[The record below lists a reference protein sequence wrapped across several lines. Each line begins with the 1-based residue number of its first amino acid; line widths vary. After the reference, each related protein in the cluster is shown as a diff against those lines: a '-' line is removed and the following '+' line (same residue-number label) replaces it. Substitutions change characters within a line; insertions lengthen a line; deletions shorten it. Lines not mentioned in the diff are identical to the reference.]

1 MNNKNLQSLYNSL
14 KRHGYEMSSFDEFK
28 RNMADDNKRRQGY
41 DAISKEFN
49 LPGYDQFSKDMGFGA
64 AEPTPQPQPQQ
75 QPKVSAPLAEGVRLP
90 NASIQSAL
98 GQQST
103 LEDMQQ
109 PIAQPQG
116 GEFARQQAEQ
126 FNQAVNANRAN
137 MFKQPALRDDI
148 GGIKAETYNPD
159 AVAAMERAYTSGP
172 QTFGEQVDEK
182 LNRAE
187 QRKAQILDELG
198 RAKKKERDSQGVFL
212 RAFRDNDIEEDV
224 DAAIGMY
231 LGKEKQDEFRSVE
244 ASISQ
249 LTDAKKA
256 KELGDADVSDNKAG
270 NTGLWG
276 FIKGAGRGFASTAF
290 DARTWDFGFDD
301 LSRNTQL
308 LSAIEK
314 YEKGEQLTQAE
325 DDLLTAA
332 SINAAAQSYLSEVGG
347 YGTAVGGIVG
357 ETLPY
362 TLQFAINP
370 ISGTSKGIAKYG
382 AKKFGVSAMKKGIA
396 KKVVKAALRTAG
408 DVAAATGIAATTGII
423 NVAAGTH
430 ERMIGNVMP
439 TYDEFGYV
447 QYGGRE
453 GAEDSWGTAA
463 AKSAGSEVISN
474 YTEMLGE
481 HFAPLLNKVGKGL
494 SNVAS
499 KNTKLQKVTEVLSEI
514 KGSEFSKG
522 FREFLDRT
530 KWHGS
535 IGEYFE
541 EVANNI
547 ADATFIGDMQFDTS
561 EQGVFNL
568 RNNIETFLGVAMMG
582 SAVSTVN
589 TAGYAV
595 DKSHQLKTKRTLNK
609 QSVLMGEML
618 GDKWTGIKDQIDNA
632 EDDQL
637 VSLLTDI
644 TYSNDYTAE
653 QKKGIWQYAA
663 KLKASQ
669 GANIARLEQQI
680 GGEFSPQIN
689 DVIDGFEA
697 GYMAPLSE
705 AAAIKAAYDDAVS
718 AYEQKY
724 EPIGDNLNDAISEAI
739 YVGDQTRADAL
750 VDIAKKKAAFEGI
763 KNQARDNM
771 QDRIDNSNAHIDRLT
786 NQGMVIQATLKEGD
800 KPVFITSGAVVSYDD
815 GTVDTK
821 NSSDFLVGMTPEG
834 EVITFGPGQLLRI
847 DSATP
852 SDAMKYYTQQEILRE
867 EAETI
872 NNVDNGTVN
881 VQPGETYSLVNAQG
895 EQIDVSILQN
905 NGDGT
910 FLIDD
915 GLAKR
920 NVPAEELQQLLQ
932 QSMVVNART
941 LREQQEA
948 QRQQKS
954 VQNQEVEG
962 FAINYNAIDNAT
974 IEDYQKILGSDGIL
988 AGLTNYEINL
998 YSENPNLYKDKIK
1011 EGVLLTIDYLSGK
1024 IGSKEYLIKL
1034 QNYPNKDDSWINTV
1048 TEERISEE
1056 ANNVAQGY
1064 IPYISRNAAPVEQG
1078 TTLQPVEQP
1087 VIEQPAAEKTATEQT
1102 AQQPQPIMVGDELI
1116 NADGDVGEITAID
1129 DDGVIVAWERPDG
1142 SRYVSRVSEQD
1153 ALALKNVFPEEM
1165 TESQTVVPQPQAEE
1179 ATAPSL
1185 EELQAEEQA
1194 QTTAEQT
1201 PESVIAEMQDFE
1213 PEERQVIVN
1222 NNIQAAEQAYND
1234 ILNAKPVP
1242 GMDIAAFR
1250 QEKAEWQANVEQAK
1264 ANLDFWNNVNALLNA
1279 PVAKESVAIPAETQP
1294 EAPISATAE
1303 AIAQAE
1309 AETNTEPTE
1318 AQKDAGNYKKGH
1330 VVVDGMNITIEQPKG
1345 SVRRGTDANGKAWE
1359 TVMQNTYGYIR
1370 GTQSVD
1376 GDHIDIFLSD
1386 NPETGNVYV
1395 VDQVNND
1402 GSFDEH
1408 KIMYGFNSV
1417 DEARAAY
1424 LSNYEEGWQGLGN
1437 ITEVSKED
1445 FKKWL
1450 DSSTRKT
1457 KPFAEYASTPE
1468 PAVLEND
1475 TEGAPQDV
1483 AEPWPTTDNL
1493 QSAWQQARKE
1503 VGMTD
1508 DYTLPNGETIE
1519 GVYVLTEAESLSP
1532 SHNPNAGFGK
1542 TKGFPVDE
1550 NGNTINDRDYEFD
1563 KEAQAIVKKKAQD
1576 YDQRA
1581 VQTPV
1586 IVTGDGIVI
1595 SGNDRT
1601 MSGQMAA
1608 EMGTDGKYINYITNR
1623 AAKFGFTAEQVS
1635 SFTHPRIVFVPT
1647 QPIEYNAKT
1656 FAKFNAEDKK
1666 TQNKTEQAVKLGKT
1680 ISNNGM
1686 MQIAE
1691 IINNFETMSDLYAS
1705 RPSVMD
1711 IVSVLQREGVIVDE
1725 QRAQLFDGNTLSTV
1739 GKDLLENVLVGGSLS
1754 EESVRSLNQMK
1765 DVRGRVV
1772 KAILQLLTNRTFG
1785 EYSLTSEISDAIE
1798 FLYKARKS
1806 GVKDNET
1813 TESFARQPDLFG
1825 GKPSEIYSATVQ
1837 MIANALNKSGNL
1849 FKNFLNQYN
1858 ERASSSASG
1867 QLDMFTG
1874 DVENK
1879 EQIITNILEVLYGKG
1894 KRTFTTQKSST
1905 DSGSDE
1911 DSNAS
1916 VGETER
1922 TERGIPEEAEVAESV
1937 KSGYSVSPAQYATK
1951 RGKILDMQLV
1961 KFDRELTKEEL
1972 RSSKELAKGL
1982 RGWWDSSRGGF
1993 MMRSE
1998 ADAQTIVDALIPK
2011 ETTTTVVSE
2020 TTYTAK
2026 DEDIFQMA
2034 ERIAREAEET
2044 QKRQKK
2050 SGEGPVSLEKWKQMG
2065 GDERME
2071 EADKRPL
2078 TREEIENAAT
2088 DEVLKSNALDYLKG
2102 NQGMIQSIS
2111 YLKVYEDVRYSNGNL
2126 AADSGAANSTQLD
2139 EAHTGSQ
2146 QGLDGT
2152 TGGPRGVSS
2161 ELLDSEQSEG
2171 TLPGMGGH
2179 LQHSADSEERLAPDA
2194 GERSDI
2200 PVSGEEQPVG
2210 GRPVRSRERGGS
2222 RSGDSDGRD
2231 GQPGRAG
2238 GSYQSAGD
2246 DRKRGIKT
2254 ERGRNSRNGGSQSI
2268 GEDIDAF
2275 LASAMNEFE
2284 GVLEEFRRAGKEEL
2298 SASLIGLSNRQLE
2311 VLPRLIASGAKVGY
2325 AYIRKGVYNFAKWAQ
2340 QMRAVLGA
2348 KLVDSGLSDNEVDAF
2363 IREMWK
2369 SRLPMDGKTHT
2380 LEEWAGILGKE
2391 ELRKKVG
2398 ASLAEKRKAQQA
2410 AEAVSVINCDRGNI
2424 AETLPFLLPQQQDDV
2439 LKAETQFFDES
2450 HNDREH
2456 AFGKGYMFTN
2466 GTGTGKTYT
2475 GLGIVKRFIKQG
2487 KGRILILT
2495 PSQTKVGDWIKDAA
2509 NLDIDL
2515 KDLDAAAKARKNG
2528 ATAIT
2533 EKGDGAVVT
2542 TYANFRQNKALL
2554 EDLFDLI
2561 VYDESH
2567 RLLENKGGIGTA
2579 GAMQHYKISNRN
2591 EQFAFLRL
2599 QEINPV
2605 WNEYQSK
2612 LNEFNEKRD
2621 AHIERLK
2628 KERGI
2633 TNELTYK
2640 IIDELPPVL
2649 NGKWTAAKEKQFP
2662 ELYKLQKEISAL
2674 YEKYDNEIKPEL
2686 EQQAQKNVKHTK
2698 VVFLSATP
2706 FNTRENLDYT
2716 EGYIFSYPENEK
2728 PDGYSAQSPRSQFY
2742 LEHFGAG
2749 YRWRYHRLESTATNP
2764 EAVSKQEVEFSD
2776 YLQHTLQT
2784 MSGRIIDSP
2793 FDYSRDFP
2801 TVTLDKAEEFN
2812 NAMEELSHE
2821 EATRE
2826 AYHKVMGDYNYA
2838 GALFESMKVA
2848 QIIPRLK
2855 EHLARG
2861 RKAVVFH
2868 RRVETKK
2875 PLVPPFHA
2883 IFEEAVKIL
2892 EGEYDATKKAE
2903 KKQKIAALRRKYS
2916 GMLEWEQ
2923 TLDLR
2928 MPREQLADA
2937 FGHNNVLFFSGQES
2951 EKAKKKA
2958 VKDFNS
2964 DTSGKNLIVIQE
2976 ASGKEGISL
2985 HDTTGNH
2992 QRVLVTL
2999 ALPQSPITALQIE
3012 GRIYRIG
3019 NKSNAIFEYPLLGLN
3034 TELML
3039 FGQKF
3044 NQQVSTTE
3052 NLALGSQARNLRE
3065 SFARGV
3071 EEHSGDVDID
3081 GQGVGGKEFDAPSPT
3096 EKDAFDNA
3104 VLDYYTNQRL
3114 TGKRDRRE
3122 GTDYY
3127 PTPEPLGFMMGQ
3139 WGRIGEGESVL
3150 EPSAG
3155 HGAIARYVP
3164 RENQL
3169 TAIEPSQSLFSK
3181 LQIKAGGNG
3190 RKFKN
3195 IIFEDYNVVN
3205 KHDVVLMNPPFG
3217 TGGRLAVDHI
3227 AKAFQ
3232 HLEEGGRIV
3241 AIVPRGAADKKFDKW
3256 YDEQKNAVVTAEI
3269 DLPDIT
3275 FERAGTS
3282 INCRVVVIDKV
3293 TNDKLREAAAA
3304 KTIRADLSEKH
3315 YEKIEDFFE
3324 DIRNISVPERTIDRK
3339 AKLKKKAAST
3349 ARELR
3354 AMKGIRSVRLDESG
3368 LYVSGSG
3375 VWASIEWGERDGDSL
3390 TVFLAGQYRR
3400 FRDNYD
3406 YAVRNERRLQEAVYG
3421 EMKDLACK
3429 LAGMTEDE
3437 MQRYIKIIQRE
3448 GDGAYTDAEVSMA
3461 NDPISKVLGRNRF
3474 SKRKQAEFA
3483 ERERERMV
3491 GRVNEL
3497 AEKLNLTNVDVVTDA
3512 NTLSGPQSRAKGFY
3526 NTRTGRI
3533 TIVIPNHV
3541 SSMDVEQTLLHE
3553 AVAHYGLRRMFGKDF
3568 DAFLDSV
3575 YEAAIPELRQRID
3588 ALVEK
3593 YGDKR
3598 TATEEYIASLAEST
3612 DFDNFDYGWWSKVKE
3627 NFVKMLNK
3635 LGFNFEPGDISDNEL
3650 RYLLWRSNKALRE
3663 PGAYNIRDMAEDI
3676 AMQSTLQVGNY
3687 APFDVV
3693 DNAVADVRY
3702 RGNEQFNEEENA
3714 IIEKAKKDGTYMLA
3728 PNGRPTNLTEHQWV
3742 QVRTDAF
3749 KKWFGDW
3756 EKAARIEKLRHSKPV
3771 DVIFKNEYSLNRKD
3785 AKEWL
3790 KENVRGKYTNIDTG
3804 DKVEVSKV
3812 GINEVTAHGSQDEA
3826 HLKSLVSIPQMIEK
3840 SIFIDEI
3847 PNTKD
3852 NDKYDSYRYYV
3863 CGLNIDGTDY
3873 TAKIVVGVKGDNKY
3887 YDHRLTEIEKGTL
3900 INNLNGLSNSVA
3912 ENQNPSISEIK
3923 DTKLVSLLQANASK
3937 VVDENGE
3944 PLVVYHGTKSFNKFD
3959 ETYIDKEKALNYLHL
3974 SAPIAEASNNQEL
3987 VSATNIV
3994 KNFENPTVL
4003 DGEIV
4008 ASVGKLSDELHTPVR
4023 IVHNMG
4029 ELPDDSAMKRALEK
4043 GRKIKGWF
4051 SPSTNEVYLYLPNAE
4066 SVEDARRTVFHEAV
4080 GHKGLREMLGGD
4092 FDTFLLNV
4100 YSNASSAVRKRIAV
4114 LASKNGWDI
4123 SLATEEYLAM
4133 LSERGFEDA
4142 KERSFFQSV
4151 KDTLID
4157 LLRKAGIRLGFKLS
4171 DKELRY
4177 ILWRSYQMQRN
4188 KGIVGEA
4195 ENVAMQMALQ
4205 VGNFTPEKDVLFRDS
4220 AAAVQIRDD
4229 YEKKVSGFLNNLD
4242 EAYHDYLR
4250 SVRITQDLIEKKSGS
4265 KIQDFEDVYKN
4276 AMRKSSVDA
4285 VEIREFHEKI
4295 VEPFLKHASKMI
4307 DGKRIDGQ
4315 KMTSEHIDKYLH
4327 LLHAPERNEVFARRD
4342 ARRIKEEEIQ
4352 KLDKQKAAGL
4362 ITPTDYNTAK
4372 SEAEAKEQDN
4382 YNKFRENDYSGLTE
4396 MFGEGKTVQEL
4407 EALAKEYTD
4416 KFEKIIGQEDI
4427 DILQNDIKQISH
4439 FTLEKTYESG
4449 IISRNTMEELETM
4462 FEHYVPLRGFKDDVA
4477 SDVYE
4482 YVGSEAN
4489 PGDKKVVKAAKGRKS
4504 IAESPIAN
4512 LLVMGTNAIVSGNKN
4527 KIVKMS
4533 LLNLAEN
4540 HPTDLLT
4547 VSSMWYEKQPDG
4559 TWEPKVA
4566 DIPENATAKEV
4577 VQIVEAFEEDMKV
4590 KAKTGM
4596 AKRRTGKSDIPLRV
4610 LNKRQEMQ
4618 HAVRVM
4624 RNGTEY
4630 VVYINGNP
4638 KLAQAVNGLLNI
4650 DSTDSPIW
4658 KTARAFNGF
4667 FSRINTS
4674 WSPEFIARNLAR
4686 DIVASS
4692 ITAAVKEG
4700 PKYTAMFEKNLMN
4713 SLSAIGVKGVRRGKF
4728 TGMYNLYMRYKNGK
4742 LDMNN
4747 PRDRYFHEFIKNGGE
4762 TGITQMLTI
4771 DSYKN
4776 KMKKM
4781 VDNNG
4786 FIKFENAAKA
4796 VSSTIVDG
4804 VDFINK
4810 GVENACRFSAYMTS
4824 RQMGKS
4830 ITESIY
4836 DAKEISVNFNRKGSG
4851 AMGNRLFVTNFM
4863 FFNAAMQSLFKQLDL
4878 FKKYPAKMSGL
4889 AFGLSSIAFLMAL
4902 VCINAGDD
4910 GDDEEMPGYFD
4921 INPFTRR
4928 GNFMVP
4934 VGDGKF
4940 AKIPLAYEVAVWY
4953 GMGDILATSMLD
4965 EYNRENTFTEIGM
4978 QLASMLPLDV
4988 VEGKN
4993 IMDPERTFLEQI
5005 GKAFIPS
5012 YAKPFAEAWGYEQD
5026 FLGRPINNRSDY
5038 NEHKPEWQRAN
5049 KNTSQ
5054 FFIGL
5059 SKGITRLTGGRYN
5072 RKGWID
5078 NVVMNPGSME
5088 HLAKGMTGGLGTFV
5102 INTSKTVRALMG
5114 EEDYK
5119 DVFNVPFARSF
5130 YMNLDNDYYR
5140 NRRINERWYFY
5151 DKEYESLWYDI
5162 NSTLKDTSIPVE
5174 EKQALIDS
5182 YQRNGE
5188 YEKVGLFRGSEDV
5201 DGFMK
5206 ISNRIDNAIREAESN
5221 GDENTVEEL
5230 YDMRAEF
5237 RRKAVNMLDSI
5248 TEEHK

>member
-1 MNNKNLQSLYNSL
+1 
-14 KRHGYEMSSFDEFK
+14 
-28 RNMADDNKRRQGY
+28 
-41 DAISKEFN
+41 
-49 LPGYDQFSKDMGFGA
+49 
-64 AEPTPQPQPQQ
+64 
-75 QPKVSAPLAEGVRLP
+75 
-90 NASIQSAL
+90 
-98 GQQST
+98 
-103 LEDMQQ
+103 
-109 PIAQPQG
+109 
-116 GEFARQQAEQ
+116 
-126 FNQAVNANRAN
+126 
-137 MFKQPALRDDI
+137 
-148 GGIKAETYNPD
+148 
-159 AVAAMERAYTSGP
+159 
-172 QTFGEQVDEK
+172 
-182 LNRAE
+182 
-187 QRKAQILDELG
+187 
-198 RAKKKERDSQGVFL
+198 
-212 RAFRDNDIEEDV
+212 
-224 DAAIGMY
+224 
-231 LGKEKQDEFRSVE
+231 
-244 ASISQ
+244 
-249 LTDAKKA
+249 
-256 KELGDADVSDNKAG
+256 
-270 NTGLWG
+270 
-276 FIKGAGRGFASTAF
+276 
-290 DARTWDFGFDD
+290 
-301 LSRNTQL
+301 
-308 LSAIEK
+308 
-314 YEKGEQLTQAE
+314 
-325 DDLLTAA
+325 
-332 SINAAAQSYLSEVGG
+332 
-347 YGTAVGGIVG
+347 
-357 ETLPY
+357 
-362 TLQFAINP
+362 
-370 ISGTSKGIAKYG
+370 
-382 AKKFGVSAMKKGIA
+382 
-396 KKVVKAALRTAG
+396 
-408 DVAAATGIAATTGII
+408 
-423 NVAAGTH
+423 
-430 ERMIGNVMP
+430 
-439 TYDEFGYV
+439 
-447 QYGGRE
+447 
-453 GAEDSWGTAA
+453 
-463 AKSAGSEVISN
+463 
-474 YTEMLGE
+474 
-481 HFAPLLNKVGKGL
+481 
-494 SNVAS
+494 
-499 KNTKLQKVTEVLSEI
+499 
-514 KGSEFSKG
+514 
-522 FREFLDRT
+522 
-530 KWHGS
+530 
-535 IGEYFE
+535 
-541 EVANNI
+541 
-547 ADATFIGDMQFDTS
+547 
-561 EQGVFNL
+561 
-568 RNNIETFLGVAMMG
+568 
-582 SAVSTVN
+582 
-589 TAGYAV
+589 
-595 DKSHQLKTKRTLNK
+595 
-609 QSVLMGEML
+609 
-618 GDKWTGIKDQIDNA
+618 
-632 EDDQL
+632 
-637 VSLLTDI
+637 
-644 TYSNDYTAE
+644 
-653 QKKGIWQYAA
+653 
-663 KLKASQ
+663 
-669 GANIARLEQQI
+669 
-680 GGEFSPQIN
+680 
-689 DVIDGFEA
+689 
-697 GYMAPLSE
+697 
-705 AAAIKAAYDDAVS
+705 
-718 AYEQKY
+718 
-724 EPIGDNLNDAISEAI
+724 
-739 YVGDQTRADAL
+739 
-750 VDIAKKKAAFEGI
+750 
-763 KNQARDNM
+763 
-771 QDRIDNSNAHIDRLT
+771 
-786 NQGMVIQATLKEGD
+786 
-800 KPVFITSGAVVSYDD
+800 
-815 GTVDTK
+815 
-821 NSSDFLVGMTPEG
+821 
-834 EVITFGPGQLLRI
+834 
-847 DSATP
+847 
-852 SDAMKYYTQQEILRE
+852 
-867 EAETI
+867 
-872 NNVDNGTVN
+872 
-881 VQPGETYSLVNAQG
+881 
-895 EQIDVSILQN
+895 
-905 NGDGT
+905 
-910 FLIDD
+910 
-915 GLAKR
+915 
-920 NVPAEELQQLLQ
+920 
-932 QSMVVNART
+932 MVVNART

-948 QRQQKS
+948 QRQQQYVAAAES
-954 VQNQEVEG
+954 VAVE
-962 FAINYNAIDNAT
+962 
-974 IEDYQKILGSDGIL
+974 
-988 AGLTNYEINL
+988 
-998 YSENPNLYKDKIK
+998 
-1011 EGVLLTIDYLSGK
+1011 
-1024 IGSKEYLIKL
+1024 
-1034 QNYPNKDDSWINTV
+1034 
-1048 TEERISEE
+1048 
-1056 ANNVAQGY
+1056 
-1064 IPYISRNAAPVEQG
+1064 
-1078 TTLQPVEQP
+1078 PVEQP
-1087 VIEQPAAEKTATEQT
+1087 TAEETATEQPT
-1102 AQQPQPIMVGDELI
+1102 EQQPQTIMVGDELT

-1129 DDGVIVAWERPDG
+1129 DDGVIIAWERADG
-1142 SRYVSRVSEQD
+1142 SRYVSRISEQD
-1153 ALALKNVFPEEM
+1153 AVALKNAVPEEM
-1165 TESQTVVPQPQAEE
+1165 TESQTVVSQPQAETA
-1179 ATAPSL
+1179 ATPSP
-1185 EELQAEEQA
+1185 EELQAVEQA

-1201 PESVIAEMQDFE
+1201 PESVVAEMQDFE

-1250 QEKAEWQANVEQAK
+1250 AEKAEWQANVEQAK

-1279 PVAKESVAIPAETQP
+1279 PAAEEAVAESEETDENGIRFVKSESGTTVFGNIHEESGLSPAPIKLSEGFQDENGKGYGLAHIEANHGRQIRNAGFKSVQDFVSFVAQNYDEDNIRVGKRRKDGSPTYLIQVTDEHDNTLFIELSKDGSYWNVNSAGIFRKGYSNKKETVAKTEPQQPNNAVSRGSSLSEEDNSGIPSSEPNGEPTVSNSKDSDFSQK
-1294 EAPISATAE
+1294 SNGLGVK
-1303 AIAQAE
+1303 IAQAE

-1318 AQKDAGNYKKGH
+1318 AQKEAGNYKKGH
-1330 VVVDGMNITIEQPKG
+1330 VVIDGMNITIEQPKG

-1417 DEARAAY
+1417 EEARAAY

-1647 QPIEYNAKT
+1647 QPVEYNAKT

-1739 GKDLLENVLVGGSLS
+1739 GKDLLENVLVGGSLT

-1772 KAILQLLTNRTFG
+1772 KAILQLLINRTFG
-1785 EYSLTSEISDAIE
+1785 DYSLTSEISDAIE

-1874 DVENK
+1874 DVESK
-1879 EQIITNILEVLYGKG
+1879 EQIITNIIEVLYGKG
-1894 KRTFTTQKSST
+1894 KRTFTTQKSRT

-1911 DSNAS
+1911 GSNAS

-1937 KSGYSVSPAQYATK
+1937 KSGYSIAPAQYATK

-1961 KFDRELTKEEL
+1961 KFNRELTKEEL
-1972 RSSKELAKGL
+1972 RSAKELAKGL
-1982 RGWWDSSRGGF
+1982 RGWWDSDRGGF

-2011 ETTTTVVSE
+2011 ESTTTVVSE

-2050 SGEGPVSLEKWKQMG
+2050 SGEGPVSLEKWKQIG

-2088 DEVLKSNALDYLKG
+2088 DEVLKSNALDYLNG

-2161 ELLDSEQSEG
+2161 ELLGNEQSEG
-2171 TLPGMGGH
+2171 TLPRMGGH

-2325 AYIRKGVYNFAKWAQ
+2325 AYIRKGVYNFAEWAQ

-2591 EQFAFLRL
+2591 KHFAFLRL
-2599 QEINPV
+2599 QETNPV

-2612 LNEFNEKRD
+2612 LNKFNEKRD

-2686 EQQAQKNVKHTK
+2686 EQQAKENVKHTK

-2706 FNTRENLDYT
+2706 FNTRDNLDYA

-2821 EATRE
+2821 EATWE

-2937 FGHNNVLFFSGQES
+2937 FGHDNVLFFSGKES
-2951 EKAKKKA
+2951 KKVKDKA
-2958 VKDFNS
+2958 VDDFNN

-3169 TAIEPSQSLFSK
+3169 TAIEPSQNLFSK

-3190 RKFKN
+3190 RKFEN

-3217 TGGRLAVDHI
+3217 TGGRLAVDHV

-3232 HLEEGGRIV
+3232 HLDEGGRIV
-3241 AIVPRGAADKKFDKW
+3241 AIIPRGAADKKFDKW

-3282 INCRVVVIDKV
+3282 VNCRVVVVDKV
-3293 TNDKLREAAAA
+3293 TNDKLRENAASR
-3304 KTIRADLSEKH
+3304 KVHVNLNERH

-3437 MQRYIKIIQRE
+3437 MQRYTKILQRE

-3702 RGNEQFNEEENA
+3702 RGEVPDDIEAVNERFNEELEGLTETNADRVVLNLGSPSEVLLSAGVENKPLKLYGNK
-3714 IIEKAKKDGTYMLA
+3714 IIKKMKKHGFKLEELRDLPRAVADPIAVFNNYQKDG
-3728 PNGRPTNLTEHQWV
+3728 NRSILTEL
-3742 QVRTDAF
+3742 RTANGNFLVTVDLGRDADVDF
-3749 KKWFGDW
+3749 NIVTSVFG
-3756 EKAARIEKLRHSKPV
+3756 
-3771 DVIFKNEYSLNRKD
+3771 
-3785 AKEWL
+3785 
-3790 KENVRGKYTNIDTG
+3790 
-3804 DKVEVSKV
+3804 
-3812 GINEVTAHGSQDEA
+3812 
-3826 HLKSLVSIPQMIEK
+3826 
-3840 SIFIDEI
+3840 
-3847 PNTKD
+3847 
-3852 NDKYDSYRYYV
+3852 
-3863 CGLNIDGTDY
+3863 
-3873 TAKIVVGVKGDNKY
+3873 KGDSNVIDWINKGY
-3887 YDHRLTEIEKGTL
+3887 AVY
-3900 INNLNGLSNSVA
+3900 IN
-3912 ENQNPSISEIK
+3912 
-3923 DTKLVSLLQANASK
+3923 
-3937 VVDENGE
+3937 
-3944 PLVVYHGTKSFNKFD
+3944 
-3959 ETYIDKEKALNYLHL
+3959 KEKAQEFMFHQ
-3974 SAPIAEASNNQEL
+3974 SAPIAATASNSEL
-3987 VSATNIV
+3987 LSATNIV
-3994 KNFENPTVL
+3994 KNFENPTML

-4008 ASVGKLSDELHTPVR
+4008 ASVGKLSEELHTPVR
-4023 IVHNMG
+4023 IVRNMG
-4029 ELPDDSAMKRALEK
+4029 ELPDDSATKRAIEK

-4157 LLRKAGIRLGFKLS
+4157 LLRKAGIRLGFKLT

-4527 KIVKMS
+4527 KLVKMS

-4577 VQIVEAFEEDMKV
+4577 AMIVEAFEEDMKV

-4978 QLASMLPLDV
+4978 QLASMLPLDII
-4988 VEGKN
+4988 EGN
-4993 IMDPERTFLEQI
+4993 NLMDPERTFLEQV

-5026 FLGRPINNRSDY
+5026 FLGRPINNRT
-5038 NEHKPEWQRAN
+5038 NFNKRKPEWMRAK

-5059 SKGITRLTGGRYN
+5059 SQAITELQTGSKY
-5072 RKGWID
+5072 RKGRID
-5078 NVVMNPGSME
+5078 NVVINPGSME
-5088 HLAKGMTGGLGTFV
+5088 HLAKGMTGGFGTFV

-5140 NRRINERWYFY
+5140 NRRINDRWFFY
-5151 DKEYESLWYDI
+5151 ANEYESLWFDI

-5206 ISNRIDNAIREAESN
+5206 IANRLDNAIDEAESI
-5221 GDENTVEEL
+5221 GDENAVEKL

>member
-49 LPGYDQFSKDMGFGA
+49 LPDYDQFSKDMGFGA
-64 AEPTPQPQPQQ
+64 AEPTPQPTAQQ
-75 QPKVSAPLAEGVRLP
+75 QESPKVAAPLAEGVRLP

-920 NVPAEELQQLLQ
+920 NVPAEHLQQMLQ

-948 QRQQKS
+948 QRQQQYAAAAES
-954 VQNQEVEG
+954 AAVE
-962 FAINYNAIDNAT
+962 
-974 IEDYQKILGSDGIL
+974 
-988 AGLTNYEINL
+988 
-998 YSENPNLYKDKIK
+998 P
-1011 EGVLLTIDYLSGK
+1011 
-1024 IGSKEYLIKL
+1024 
-1034 QNYPNKDDSWINTV
+1034 
-1048 TEERISEE
+1048 
-1056 ANNVAQGY
+1056 
-1064 IPYISRNAAPVEQG
+1064 EQ
-1078 TTLQPVEQP
+1078 TVEQP
-1087 VIEQPAAEKTATEQT
+1087 TAEETATEQT
-1102 AQQPQPIMVGDELI
+1102 AQQTIMVGDEFT
-1116 NADGDVGEITAID
+1116 NAAGETGIVQSVDSDGAVIT
-1129 DDGVIVAWERPDG
+1129 WEREDG
-1142 SRYVSRVSEQD
+1142 SSYTNR
-1153 ALALKNVFPEEM
+1153 M
-1165 TESQTVVPQPQAEE
+1165 TAEDIAAMQAPTPAQAEVQAE
-1179 ATAPSL
+1179 TAATPSP

-1234 ILNAKPVP
+1234 ILSAKPVP

-1250 QEKAEWQANVEQAK
+1250 SEKAEWQANVEQAK

-1279 PVAKESVAIPAETQP
+1279 PVAKETVATPEETQP

-1318 AQKDAGNYKKGH
+1318 AQKEAGNYKKGH
-1330 VVVDGMNITIEQPKG
+1330 VVIDGMNITIEQPKG

-1402 GSFDEH
+1402 GGFDEH

-1417 DEARAAY
+1417 EEARAAY

-3190 RKFKN
+3190 RKFEN

-4229 YEKKVSGFLNNLD
+4229 YEKKVSGVLKETGLFKGAVHNIS
-4242 EAYHDYLR
+4242 EGYFDYLR
-4250 SVRITQDLIEKKSGS
+4250 SVRIAQELIEKKSGT
-4265 KIQDFEDVYKN
+4265 KIQDFENVNKN
-4276 AMRKSSVDA
+4276 ANRKSSMDN
-4285 VEIREFHEKI
+4285 VEIREFTDNIKK
-4295 VEPFLKHASKMI
+4295 PFLRHIAKMI
-4307 DGKRIDGQ
+4307 KGKKMDGQ
-4315 KMTSEHIDKYLH
+4315 KITSVHVGKYLY

-4342 ARRIKEEEIQ
+4342 ARRIREEEIQ

-4362 ITPTDYNTAK
+4362 ITAADYNIAK

-4382 YNKFRENDYSGLTE
+4382 YKKFRENDYSGLTE

-4416 KFEKIIGQEDI
+4416 KFEQIIGQEDI
-4427 DILQNDIKQISH
+4427 DILNNWVKQINH
-4439 FTLEKTYESG
+4439 FTLNKMYESG

-4482 YVGSEAN
+4482 YIGSEAN
-4489 PGDKKVVKAAKGRKS
+4489 AGDRKVIKEAKGRKS
-4504 IAESPIAN
+4504 TADSPIAN
-4512 LLVMGTNAIVSGNKN
+4512 LLVMGTNAIISGNKN
-4527 KIVKMS
+4527 KLVKMS

-4577 VQIVEAFEEDMKV
+4577 AQIVEAFEEDMKV
-4590 KAKTGM
+4590 KAKAKM
-4596 AKRRTGKSDIPLRV
+4596 ARRRKGKSDIPLRV
-4610 LNKRQEMQ
+4610 LNNRQELQ

-4650 DSTDSPIW
+4650 DTTDNRIW
-4658 KTARAFNGF
+4658 RKIRWLNGIYAKL
-4667 FSRINTS
+4667 RTI
-4674 WSPEFIARNLAR
+4674 WSPLFVIRNFIR
-4686 DIVASS
+4686 DVQASLKTS
-4692 ITAAVKEG
+4692 IIKEG
-4700 PKYTAMFEKNLMN
+4700 PRYTALFGKNLLN
-4713 SLSAIGVKGVRRGKF
+4713 SLCPFGVKGARMGKF
-4728 TGMYNLYMRYKNGK
+4728 TGMYNLYMRYKKGN

-4747 PRDRYFHEFIKNGGE
+4747 PRDKYFYEFIKNGGE
-4762 TGITQMLTI
+4762 TGITQMFTI
-4771 DSYKN
+4771 NSYKKDIKN
-4776 KMKKM
+4776 M
-4781 VDNNG
+4781 VDKDM
-4786 FIKFENAAKA
+4786 FIKTKDAATAVFKA
-4796 VSSTIVDG
+4796 LGNGIEFVNRGI
-4804 VDFINK
+4804 
-4810 GVENACRFSAYMTS
+4810 ENACRFAAYMTS

-4830 ITESIY
+4830 ITDSIY

-4851 AMGNRLFVTNFM
+4851 ALGNRLCVTNYV
-4863 FFNAAMQSLFKQLDL
+4863 FFNAAMQSLYKEMDL
-4878 FKKYPAKMSGL
+4878 YRKYPAKT
-4889 AFGLSSIAFLMAL
+4889 IAFNFGAMAIGFL
-4902 VCINAGDD
+4902 FALLGINSGDD
-4910 GDDEEMPGYFD
+4910 DDEEMPGYFD
-4921 INPFTRR
+4921 INSFTRR
-4928 GNFMVP
+4928 NNVLIP
-4934 VGDGKF
+4934 TGDGQF
-4940 AKIPLAYEVAVWY
+4940 AKLPLSYEVAVWY
-4953 GMGDILATSMLD
+4953 GMGDILATMLYD
-4965 EYNRENTFTEIGM
+4965 EYSMENPATEMAM
-4978 QLASMLPLDV
+4978 QLTNMLPLDV

-4993 IMDPERTFLEQI
+4993 LMDPDRTFLEQV

-5012 YAKPFAEAWGYEQD
+5012 WGVPAAESYIYQTD
-5026 FLGRPINNRSDY
+5026 FLGRPINNRTDF
-5038 NEHKPEWQRAN
+5038 NKHKPEWLRAN

-5059 SKGITRLTGGRYN
+5059 SKAITEISGGRYYK
-5072 RKGWID
+5072 KGKID
-5078 NVVMNPGSME
+5078 NVFINPGSME
-5088 HLAKGMTGGLGTFV
+5088 HMTKSTFGGLGTFIIDV
-5102 INTSKTVRALMG
+5102 SKTV
-5114 EEDYK
+5114 EDLSK
-5119 DVFNVPFARSF
+5119 EDSAKISELPLVRPF
-5130 YMNLDNDYYR
+5130 YVDLDNDYYR
-5140 NRRINERWYFY
+5140 NRRINDRWYFY
-5151 DKEYESLWYDI
+5151 KSEYESLWYNI
-5162 NSTLKDTSIPVE
+5162 NSIIKDASIPKE
-5174 EKQALIDS
+5174 EKQAEIDS
-5182 YQRNGE
+5182 YKRNGE

-5206 ISNRIDNAIREAESN
+5206 ISNRIDNAIREAESI
-5221 GDENTVEEL
+5221 GDENAVEKL

>member
-1 MNNKNLQSLYNSL
+1 MASNNEDIKWLYDKLKAKGYNIGSEGEFTNSL
-14 KRHGYEMSSFDEFK
+14 ANEEDRQWYYDKATGMGL
-28 RNMADDNKRRQGY
+28 NMGSIDDFNELYAPKTE
-41 DAISKEFN
+41 SKTKEA
-49 LPGYDQFSKDMGFGA
+49 PAEA
-64 AEPTPQPQPQQ
+64 AAAPATSTVHTQQ
-75 QPKVSAPLAEGVRLP
+75 QTPKVSAPLATGVRLP
-90 NASIQSAL
+90 NAGIQRAL
-98 GQQST
+98 GQQPT
-103 LEDMQQ
+103 IEDMPQ
-109 PIAQPQG
+109 PQAQPQV
-116 GEFARQQAEQ
+116 GEFARQQVEQ
-126 FNQAVNANRAN
+126 FNKAVNANRAE
-137 MFKQPALRDDI
+137 MFKQPALRDEI
-148 GGIKAETYNPD
+148 GDIKAEKYNPD
-159 AVAAMERAYTSGP
+159 AVAAMERAYTSFKPKTIEEQIADIEKRIDQRQKELYNEKSKQGP
-172 QTFGEQVDEK
+172 TASFVFGAGAAPAVP
-182 LNRAE
+182 
-187 QRKAQILDELG
+187 KANINEDDQEL
-198 RAKKKERDSQGVFL
+198 RSLIAARDQLKEAKEAKK
-212 RAFRDNDIEEDV
+212 
-224 DAAIGMY
+224 
-231 LGKEKQDEFRSVE
+231 
-244 ASISQ
+244 
-249 LTDAKKA
+249 
-256 KELGDADVSDNKAG
+256 LGDADVADNKAG

-276 FIKGAGRGFASTAF
+276 FFKGAGRGFASSVF
-290 DARTWDFGFDD
+290 DVTTWDFGVSD
-301 LSRNTQL
+301 LSNNTQL
-308 LSAIEK
+308 LEVAQKAERGDK
-314 YEKGEQLTQAE
+314 LTQAE
-325 DDLLTAA
+325 EDLLTAA

-347 YGTAVGGIVG
+347 YGTTAGKITG
-357 ETLPY
+357 ESLPFM
-362 TLQFAINP
+362 LEFAINP
-370 ISGTSKGIAKYG
+370 LSGSSSSIAKYG
-382 AKKFGVSAMKKGIA
+382 AKKFGVTALKKGIGKKLA
-396 KKVVKAALRTAG
+396 KAGLRTAG
-408 DVAAATGIAATTGII
+408 DVAAAAGMTATTGATR
-423 NVAAGTH
+423 VAADATQ
-430 ERMIGNVMP
+430 RMTGNIMP
-439 TYDEFGYV
+439 TYDEFGYI
-447 QYGGRE
+447 QYEGSE
-453 GAEDSWGTAA
+453 GAEDNWATATGKA
-463 AKSAGSEVISN
+463 AGSAVIEN
-474 YTEMLGE
+474 YSEMLGNQ
-481 HFAPLLNKVGKGL
+481 FAPILGAVGGKISSVIPKNIKLNKV
-494 SNVAS
+494 
-499 KNTKLQKVTEVLSEI
+499 TEIISDI
-514 KGSEFSKG
+514 NGSSFARG
-522 FREFLDRT
+522 FNEFLQRT
-530 KWHGS
+530 QWHGPV
-535 IGEYFE
+535 GEYFE
-541 EVANNI
+541 EVASNVLN
-547 ADATFIGDMQFDTS
+547 ATFVGDMKFDAS
-561 EQGVFNL
+561 EEGVFNL
-568 RNNIETFLGVAMMG
+568 ENNIDTFLGVALMG
-582 SAVSTVN
+582 GAFSAINTV
-589 TAGYAV
+589 GYAV
-595 DKSHQLKTKRTLNK
+595 EKADNMRVNRQLKN
-609 QSVLMGEML
+609 QSVRMSEML
-618 GDKWTGIKDQIDNA
+618 GDKWAGVRDQIDNA
-632 EDDQL
+632 EDEQL

-669 GANIARLEQQI
+669 GANMVRLEQQI
-680 GGEFSPQIN
+680 GGEFSPELN
-689 DVIDGFEA
+689 DVMESYDA
-697 GYMAPLSE
+697 GYKAQLTE
-705 AAAIKAAYDDAVS
+705 AAAVKAAYDDAVS

-724 EPIGDNLNDAISEAI
+724 EPIGDDINYAITEAI
-739 YVGDQTRADAL
+739 NVGDTERRDAL
-750 VDIAKKKAAFEGI
+750 VDVAKKRAAYEGI
-763 KNQARDNM
+763 KQQARDNAE
-771 QDRIDNSNAHIDRLT
+771 DRIAASNMRIDRLS
-786 NQGMVIQATLKEGD
+786 NQGNIISATLKDGD
-800 KPVFITSGAVVSYDD
+800 KPIYITSGNVQV
-815 GTVDTK
+815 
-821 NSSDFLVGMTPEG
+821 NSDNTLNISDSSSFMVAQTPEG
-834 EVITFGPGQLLRI
+834 EIITVSPDQILRI
-847 DSATP
+847 DAISPA
-852 SDAMKYYTQQEILRE
+852 SEQKYLIEQMIWQE
-867 EAETI
+867 EAQNI
-872 NNVDNGTVN
+872 ANVENGSVS
-881 VQPGETYSLVNAQG
+881 VQPGETYTVINDYG
-895 EQIDVSILQN
+895 EPIDIQVIRDN
-905 NGDGT
+905 MDGT
-910 FLIDD
+910 YLIND
-915 GLAKR
+915 GMQ
-920 NVPAEELQQLLQ
+920 NVNMNSGQLQQMLQ
-932 QSMVVNART
+932 QSMVANART

-948 QRQQKS
+948 QRQQ
-954 VQNQEVEG
+954 QNAAAVE
-962 FAINYNAIDNAT
+962 
-974 IEDYQKILGSDGIL
+974 S
-988 AGLTNYEINL
+988 
-998 YSENPNLYKDKIK
+998 
-1011 EGVLLTIDYLSGK
+1011 
-1024 IGSKEYLIKL
+1024 
-1034 QNYPNKDDSWINTV
+1034 
-1048 TEERISEE
+1048 
-1056 ANNVAQGY
+1056 
-1064 IPYISRNAAPVEQG
+1064 APVEQS
-1078 TTLQPVEQP
+1078 
-1087 VIEQPAAEKTATEQT
+1087 VIEQPAAEETATEQPT
-1102 AQQPQPIMVGDELI
+1102 EQQPQPIMVGDEFT
-1116 NADGDVGEITAID
+1116 NAAGETGIVQSVDSDGAVIT
-1129 DDGVIVAWERPDG
+1129 WEREDG
-1142 SRYVSRVSEQD
+1142 SSYTNR
-1153 ALALKNVFPEEM
+1153 M
-1165 TESQTVVPQPQAEE
+1165 TAEDIAAMQAPTPAQAEVQAE
-1179 ATAPSL
+1179 TAATPSP

-1234 ILNAKPVP
+1234 ILSAKPVP

-1250 QEKAEWQANVEQAK
+1250 LEKAEWQANVEQAK

-1279 PVAKESVAIPAETQP
+1279 PAVDETAAPEATEISSSERTEMENRIIDWLSDENLSKAAGKTRNEIFKEFGNAPMPIAYVPTKYLSLVGNDVTDARIYCGKGYFIGHALRNHADAGTQIAPEDVDVSKYLNIQSVLDAPDAIKETFVDGKRTVVFIKKIGRYYAELTQVEENGRIVLHKSFFNQKKEPYAKLNDIRSNESSPEGGTSSISHAETT
-1294 EAPISATAE
+1294 APAISLQSRDDVMSYSVGKDSDFSQNGNGLGVK
-1303 AIAQAE
+1303 IAQAE

-1318 AQKDAGNYKKGH
+1318 AQKEAGNYKKGH

-1345 SVRRGTDANGKAWE
+1345 SVRRGTDANGKVWE

-1417 DEARAAY
+1417 EEARAAY

-1457 KPFAEYASTPE
+1457 KPFAEYASTPA
-1468 PAVLEND
+1468 PAVLDND

-1483 AEPWPTTDNL
+1483 VGPWPTTDNL
-1493 QSAWQQARKE
+1493 QSAWQQVRKE

-1785 EYSLTSEISDAIE
+1785 DYSLTSEISDAIE

-1874 DVENK
+1874 DVESK
-1879 EQIITNILEVLYGKG
+1879 EQIINNILDVLYGKG
-1894 KRTFTTQKSST
+1894 KRTFTTEKGST

-1911 DSNAS
+1911 GSNAS
-1916 VGETER
+1916 VGETEK

-2011 ETTTTVVSE
+2011 ETATTVVSE

-2179 LQHSADSEERLAPDA
+2179 LQHSADSEERLDPDA

-2325 AYIRKGVYNFAKWAQ
+2325 AYIRKGVYNFAEWAQ

-2605 WNEYQSK
+2605 WNDYQSK

-2686 EQQAQKNVKHTK
+2686 EQQAKKNVKHTK

-2821 EATRE
+2821 EATWE

-3081 GQGVGGKEFDAPSPT
+3081 SQGVGGKEFDAPSPA
-3096 EKDAFDNA
+3096 EKDAFDSA
-3104 VLDYYTNQRL
+3104 VLDYYTNQKL
-3114 TGKRDRRE
+3114 TGKRDSRE

-3190 RKFKN
+3190 RKFEN
-3195 IIFEDYNVVN
+3195 IIFEDYNIVN

-3217 TGGRLAVDHI
+3217 TGGRLAVDHV

-3241 AIVPRGAADKKFDKW
+3241 AIIPRGAADKKFDKW
-3256 YDEQKNAVVTAEI
+3256 YEEQKNAVITAEI

-3282 INCRVVVIDKV
+3282 INCRVVIIDKV
-3293 TNDKLREAAAA
+3293 TNDKLREAAA
-3304 KTIRADLSEKH
+3304 TRAVRVDLSERH

-3339 AKLKKKAAST
+3339 AKLKKKAALT

-3354 AMKGIRSVRLDESG
+3354 AMKGVRSVRLDEDG
-3368 LYVSGSG
+3368 LYVSGNG
-3375 VWASIEWGERDGDSL
+3375 VWASIEWGERDANEL
-3390 TVFLAGQYRR
+3390 TQFLADQYLK
-3400 FRDNYD
+3400 FKDNYN
-3406 YAVRNERRLQEAVYG
+3406 YAVRNERKLQEAVYD
-3421 EMKDLACK
+3421 EMKDLTCR

-3437 MQRYIKIIQRE
+3437 MQRYIDKSQ
-3448 GDGAYTDAEVSMA
+3448 EVSQRA
-3461 NDPISKVLGRNRF
+3461 SEGIEDGDVRF
-3474 SKRKQAEFA
+3474 RTFGGNSGYVGYSMSKRAQSARGE
-3483 ERERERMV
+3483 
-3491 GRVNEL
+3491 GRFP
-3497 AEKLNLTNVDVVTDA
+3497 KTDFMKDYNIPA
-3512 NTLSGPQSRAKGFY
+3512 NTLKALVDVGIINDNEWHHTSKFGNETTFY
-3526 NTRTGRI
+3526 GWDN
-3533 TIVIPNHV
+3533 PLYA
-3541 SSMDVEQTLLHE
+3541 E
-3553 AVAHYGLRRMFGKDF
+3553 F
-3568 DAFLDSV
+3568 
-3575 YEAAIPELRQRID
+3575 YEANKKE
-3588 ALVEK
+3588 V
-3593 YGDKR
+3593 DK
-3598 TATEEYIASLAEST
+3598 
-3612 DFDNFDYGWWSKVKE
+3612 KVKE
-3627 NFVKMLNK
+3627 FRSKKKPMMSDFRKEDGSIDFAALTEAEDNYNDEKFAIAEMFDNYVEKESIAEDVSEEQLFNDTVTESAVKMASSMNT
-3635 LGFNFEPGDISDNEL
+3635 DI
-3650 RYLLWRSNKALRE
+3650 R
-3663 PGAYNIRDMAEDI
+3663 
-3676 AMQSTLQVGNY
+3676 
-3687 APFDVV
+3687 VV
-3693 DNAVADVRY
+3693 
-3702 RGNEQFNEEENA
+3702 
-3714 IIEKAKKDGTYMLA
+3714 
-3728 PNGRPTNLTEHQWV
+3728 
-3742 QVRTDAF
+3742 
-3749 KKWFGDW
+3749 
-3756 EKAARIEKLRHSKPV
+3756 
-3771 DVIFKNEYSLNRKD
+3771 
-3785 AKEWL
+3785 
-3790 KENVRGKYTNIDTG
+3790 TNI
-3804 DKVEVSKV
+3804 S
-3812 GINEVTAHGSQDEA
+3812 
-3826 HLKSLVSIPQMIEK
+3826 
-3840 SIFIDEI
+3840 
-3847 PNTKD
+3847 
-3852 NDKYDSYRYYV
+3852 
-3863 CGLNIDGTDY
+3863 
-3873 TAKIVVGVKGDNKY
+3873 
-3887 YDHRLTEIEKGTL
+3887 
-3900 INNLNGLSNSVA
+3900 
-3912 ENQNPSISEIK
+3912 
-3923 DTKLVSLLQANASK
+3923 
-3937 VVDENGE
+3937 
-3944 PLVVYHGTKSFNKFD
+3944 
-3959 ETYIDKEKALNYLHL
+3959 
-3974 SAPIAEASNNQEL
+3974 
-3987 VSATNIV
+3987 
-3994 KNFENPTVL
+3994 
-4003 DGEIV
+4003 
-4008 ASVGKLSDELHTPVR
+4008 
-4023 IVHNMG
+4023 
-4029 ELPDDSAMKRALEK
+4029 ELPEGAAKRAIEK
-4043 GRKIKGWF
+4043 GRKVKGWYD
-4051 SPSTNEVYLYLPNAE
+4051 TNTGEVVLYLPNAD
-4066 SVEDARRTVFHEAV
+4066 SVEDARKTVFHEIVA
-4080 GHKGLREMLGGD
+4080 HKGLREMLGDD
-4092 FDTFLLNV
+4092 FSTFLQNVFLN
-4100 YSNASSAVRKRIAV
+4100 SNKKVRSKIVA
-4114 LASKNGWDI
+4114 LASANNWNI
-4123 SLATEEYLAM
+4123 ETATEEYLAT
-4133 LSERGFEDA
+4133 LAENGFDSEA
-4142 KERSFFQSV
+4142 ERSYFQRI

-4177 ILWRSYQMQRN
+4177 ILWRSYQMQQN

-4195 ENVAMQMALQ
+4195 ENVAMQSVLK
-4205 VGNFTPEKDVLFRDS
+4205 VGNYAPEGDVLFRDS
-4220 AAAVQIRDD
+4220 TAAVQIRDD
-4229 YEKKVSGFLNNLD
+4229 YERKVSGFLNNLD

-4250 SVRITQDLIEKKSGS
+4250 SVRIAQDLIVEKSGT
-4265 KIQDFEDVYKN
+4265 KIQDYEDVYKN
-4276 AMRKSSVDA
+4276 AMRKSSMDA
-4285 VEIREFHEKI
+4285 VEVREFHEKMAD
-4295 VEPFLKHASKMI
+4295 PFLKHASKMI
-4307 DGKRIDGQ
+4307 DGKIIDGR

-4362 ITPTDYNTAK
+4362 ITPADYNTAK
-4372 SEAEAKEQDN
+4372 SETEAKEQDN
-4382 YNKFRENDYSGLTE
+4382 YKKFRENDYSGLTE

-4416 KFEKIIGQEDI
+4416 KFEQIIGQEDI
-4427 DILQNDIKQISH
+4427 DILHNDIKQINH
-4439 FTLEKTYESG
+4439 FILNKTYESG

-4489 PGDKKVVKAAKGRKS
+4489 ANDRKIVKSAKGRKS
-4504 IAESPIAN
+4504 TADSPIAN
-4512 LLVMGTNAIVSGNKN
+4512 LLVMGTNAIVAGNKN
-4527 KIVKMS
+4527 KLVKMS

-4577 VQIVEAFEEDMKV
+4577 AQIVEAFEEDMKT
-4590 KAKTGM
+4590 KAKAKM
-4596 AKRRTGKSDIPLRV
+4596 ARRRTGKSDIPLRV

-4650 DSTDSPIW
+4650 DSTDNPIW
-4658 KTARAFNGF
+4658 KTARALNGF
-4667 FSRINTS
+4667 FARLNTS

-4713 SLSAIGVKGVRRGKF
+4713 SLSPIGVKGVRQGKF
-4728 TGMYNLYMRYKNGK
+4728 TGMYNLYVRYKNGK

-4747 PRDRYFHEFIKNGGE
+4747 PRDRYFNEFIKNGGE

-4781 VDNNG
+4781 VDKNG
-4786 FIKFENAAKA
+4786 FIEFENATKA
-4796 VSSTIVDG
+4796 VWSSIVGG
-4804 VDFINK
+4804 VDFLNK

-4824 RQMGKS
+4824 RQLGKS

-4851 AMGNRLFVTNFM
+4851 AMGNRLFVTNYM
-4863 FFNAAMQSLFKQLDL
+4863 FFNAAMQGLFKQIDL

-4902 VCINAGDD
+4902 ICINAGDD

-4934 VGDGKF
+4934 IGDGKF
-4940 AKIPLAYEVAVWY
+4940 AKIPLAYEVAAWY
-4953 GMGDILATSMLD
+4953 GMGDILATTLYD
-4965 EYNRENTFTEIGM
+4965 EYNRENTVTEIGM

-5026 FLGRPINNRSDY
+5026 FLGRPINNRTDF
-5038 NEHKPEWQRAN
+5038 NKQKPEWMRA
-5049 KNTSQ
+5049 KKSTSK

-5059 SKGITRLTGGRYN
+5059 SKGITEITGGSKYK
-5072 RKGWID
+5072 KGSID
-5078 NVVMNPGSME
+5078 NVIINPGSME
-5088 HLAKGMTGGLGTFV
+5088 HLTKNLSGGFGTFI
-5102 INTSKTVRALMG
+5102 INSSKTVQALMG

-5119 DVFNVPFARSF
+5119 DAFNVPFARSF
-5130 YMNLDNDYYR
+5130 YMNLDNEYYR
-5140 NRRINERWYFY
+5140 NRRINDRWYY
-5151 DKEYESLWYDI
+5151 YVAESESLDFNFKMTI
-5162 NSTLKDTSIPVE
+5162 ADPEIPKE
-5174 EKQALIDS
+5174 EKDALKES
-5182 YQRNGE
+5182 YRQNGE
-5188 YEKVGLFRGSEDV
+5188 LEIMKVTKAYSKADKKYTDRIKDAEKSGR
-5201 DGFMK
+5201 
-5206 ISNRIDNAIREAESN
+5206 
-5221 GDENTVEEL
+5221 EEL
-5230 YDMRAEF
+5230 EDKLYEMQSEL
-5237 RRKAVNMLDSI
+5237 RRKAVNKIDSI
-5248 TEEHK
+5248 VEDHK